1 MEVKYEEEDLWLI
14 LLFSLPTSYLNFRDT
29 ILYSRETLTL
39 DEVYEALF
47 FKEKMK
53 HLVVRS
59 KSQVE
64 GLVVQGRTH
73 KKNFGGVE
81 RDKTCNYYKKN
92 RHIIFNVISCR
103 IRIREILNKKGS
115 NQKNLVKLVLQKI
128 TIVMETAYL
137 LLMLTPNLL
146 MIGFLIQVVRFI
158 CVLIEAGFQHVST
171 GAVMMG
177 NNASCKIVG
186 IGTV

>member
-14 LLFSLPTSYLNFRDT
+14 LLFLLPTSYSNFRDT

-81 RDKTCNYYKKN
+81 GDKTCNYYKKK
-92 RHIIFNVISCR
+92 RHIIF
-103 IRIREILNKKGS
+103 
-115 NQKNLVKLVLQKI
+115 
-128 TIVMETAYL
+128 
-137 LLMLTPNLL
+137 
-146 MIGFLIQVVRFI
+146 
-158 CVLIEAGFQHVST
+158 
-171 GAVMMG
+171 
-177 NNASCKIVG
+177 
-186 IGTV
+186 